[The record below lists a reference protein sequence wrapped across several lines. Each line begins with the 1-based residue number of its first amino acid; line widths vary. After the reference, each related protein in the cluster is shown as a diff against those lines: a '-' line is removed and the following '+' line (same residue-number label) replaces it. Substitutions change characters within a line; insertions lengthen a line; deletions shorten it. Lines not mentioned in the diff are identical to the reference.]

1 MSGDELPD
9 AAVPAGVQRPAG
21 AGRRP
26 GDRLRSVRWG
36 SWVLATVGLLV
47 VLAALLPGLV
57 APGDPLAIDP
67 RSAFRAPGWD
77 HPFGTDESGRDVY
90 VRVVHGAGASV
101 LIGVLSTLL
110 GVGLGAVLGLVTGLG
125 ARWLDAAGSRLID
138 AMLAFP
144 TLLLALLLISVRGP
158 GIGTVI
164 VAVGLSS
171 APGYARLLRSEV
183 RRVSRSGHVEAARM
197 LGRHPA
203 AIVWR
208 HVLPGALGPLLA
220 VATLGV
226 GQAIVWASA
235 LGYLG
240 LGAPPPAP
248 EWGAMLNAGRS
259 YIATAWWMTFFPGL
273 AIVGVGVVATLAGR
287 RLSARWAGR
296 DARGRRRRRT
306 VPAAGTIG
314 PARPVREG
322 RGS

>member
-1 MSGDELPD
+1 MSAAVSATRPRAVVRWPARLRPGTWLLAACGLLILLC
-9 AAVPAGVQRPAG
+9 AAVP
-21 AGRRP
+21 
-26 GDRLRSVRWG
+26 
-36 SWVLATVGLLV
+36 GLI
-47 VLAALLPGLV
+47 
-57 APGDPLAIDP
+57 APGDPLAIAP
-67 RSAFRAPGWD
+67 RESFLSPRWG
-77 HPFGTDESGRDVY
+77 HPFGTDESGRDLFT
-90 VRVVHGAGASV
+90 RVVHGTRSSV

-125 ARWLDAAGSRLID
+125 RRWLDAAGSRLID

-144 TLLLALLLISVRGP
+144 TLLLALLLIAVRGP
-158 GIGTVI
+158 GVATVI

-197 LGRHPA
+197 LGKGPV

-208 HVLPGALGPLLA
+208 HILPGALGPLLA

-248 EWGAMLNAGRS
+248 EWGAMLNAGRT
-259 YIATAWWMTFFPGL
+259 YISNGWWMTVFPGL

-296 DARGRRRRRT
+296 GGAR
-306 VPAAGTIG
+306 
-314 PARPVREG
+314 
-322 RGS
+322 